1 MAAARV
7 LAIEAKRFLLYSR
20 PGCTL
25 CEEMLSE
32 LSRLPCAQGVPVDIV
47 DVDLDPK
54 TRARYG
60 HKIPVLLYAGELL
73 CHGRLD
79 PEEVDKTLGLNRR
92 PV

>member
-1 MAAARV
+1 M
-7 LAIEAKRFLLYSR
+7 RFSLYSR

-25 CEEMLSE
+25 CEEMLTD
-32 LSRLPCAQGVPVDIV
+32 LAALPAARGIPIDVI
-47 DVDLDPK
+47 DVDLEPA

-60 HKIPVLLYAGELL
+60 HKIPVLLLAGELV

-79 PEEVDKTLGLNRR
+79 PEEVDKTVSFLRR